1 MAEEMTTVAAQPQG
15 SSQRSDVDP
24 GGEALFLRLEGAMAR
39 GDYALARTLVT
50 QWDAQ
55 QLGSPQ
61 DAATASAGDRAEGGA
76 GEADEANG
84 VDEAD
89 EADEIGETAT
99 SEVERLR
106 DRQRQVD
113 VYRAQLAQDPMAVYI
128 VLLCAV
134 VIAAL
139 SVGLFGH

>member
-1 MAEEMTTVAAQPQG
+1 MAEEMTTVAEQPQG

-76 GEADEANG
+76 GEADEADG
-84 VDEAD
+84 
-89 EADEIGETAT
+89 ADEIEETAT

>member
-1 MAEEMTTVAAQPQG
+1 MAEEMTTVAEQPQG

-76 GEADEANG
+76 GEASEANG
-84 VDEAD
+84 AD